1 VHKVFLADG
10 DALMAKARHLAAIL
24 DALNAAFPALRRV
37 SVYAS
42 PQSLQVRS
50 VDEMRMLRE
59 KGLTLYYLGIESG
72 HDAVLTRLVK
82 GVDAAEMVRV
92 AQKAHEAGVKLS
104 TMSLLGAGG
113 RALSLEHARA
123 SAAVVNAI
131 QPRFVSTL
139 VMTPVDGTPL
149 MEEARRGAVDE
160 LDPLELARELRTFLA
175 GLELAGSVF
184 RSNHAS
190 NWLAL
195 AGNLPKDKQ
204 RLVAALD
211 EVLAHPDR
219 ARFKPSWMRGL

>member
-1 VHKVFLADG
+1 
-10 DALMAKARHLAAIL
+10 
-24 DALNAAFPALRRV
+24 
-37 SVYAS
+37 
-42 PQSLQVRS
+42 
-50 VDEMRMLRE
+50 
-59 KGLTLYYLGIESG
+59 
-72 HDAVLTRLVK
+72 
-82 GVDAAEMVRV
+82 
-92 AQKAHEAGVKLS
+92 
-104 TMSLLGAGG
+104 
-113 RALSLEHARA
+113 
-123 SAAVVNAI
+123 
-131 QPRFVSTL
+131 
-139 VMTPVDGTPL
+139 
-149 MEEARRGAVDE
+149 VDE